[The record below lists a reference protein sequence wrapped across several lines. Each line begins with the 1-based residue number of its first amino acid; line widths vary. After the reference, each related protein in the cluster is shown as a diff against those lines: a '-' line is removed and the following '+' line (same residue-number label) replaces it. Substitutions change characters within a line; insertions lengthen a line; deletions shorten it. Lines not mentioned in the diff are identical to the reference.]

1 MAFFQE
7 QTAFV
12 YGCGYLGLRVAK
24 RLLAKGWNVYALTRS
39 EKKARWLAD
48 GGITP
53 FIGDWTDA
61 RSLERIPATQRVLV
75 AVGYDSGSSQLAG
88 RKNARYLT
96 YVEGLR
102 RAIPT
107 MHPQSQVVYV
117 SSTGVFHQADGSWV
131 DEASPA
137 RPSGGGGEAHLHAEE
152 LLLRARRET
161 NSANTT
167 ILRMAGLYGPGRVP
181 RVESIRRGEA
191 IAVDPDSYLNLIHI
205 EDAAS
210 CVMAA
215 WERPISCSFSSY
227 NWLPHQVYLIADG
240 HPVLR
245 RDYYAEIAR
254 LINAPAPQ
262 FAAGDMTTSATSRAS
277 RNDSNKRIW
286 NARMRRDLLPRCQF
300 PDYKIGLDSLLR
312 ISGGGHFPRN
322 P

>member
-24 RLLAKGWNVYALTRS
+24 RLLSNGWNVYALTRS
-39 EKKARWLAD
+39 KEKARWLAD
-48 GGITP
+48 WGISP
-53 FIGDWTDA
+53 FIGDWTDSRA
-61 RSLERIPATQRVLV
+61 LERIPPTQRVLV
-75 AVGYDSGSSQLAG
+75 SVGYDGGSRQLAG
-88 RKNARYLT
+88 NKNARYLT

-131 DEASPA
+131 DEASPT
-137 RPSGGGGEAHLHAEE
+137 RPLGGGGEAHLHAEE
-152 LLLRARRET
+152 LLLRMRRAT
-161 NSANTT
+161 TSANTT

-181 RVESIRRGEA
+181 RVESIRRGEM
-191 IAVDPDSYLNLIHI
+191 ISVDADSYLNLIHI

-210 CVMAA
+210 AVMAA
-215 WERPISCSFSSY
+215 WERPISDSRYSEHR
-227 NWLPHQVYLIADG
+227 LPHQVYLIADG

-254 LINAPAPQ
+254 LINAPTPQ
-262 FAAGDMTTSATSRAS
+262 FIAGNVATSATSRAS

-286 NARMRRDLLPRCQF
+286 NARMRRDLLPRCQY
-300 PDYKIGLDSLLR
+300 PNYKIGLAALLCA
-312 ISGGGHFPRN
+312 G
-322 P
+322 